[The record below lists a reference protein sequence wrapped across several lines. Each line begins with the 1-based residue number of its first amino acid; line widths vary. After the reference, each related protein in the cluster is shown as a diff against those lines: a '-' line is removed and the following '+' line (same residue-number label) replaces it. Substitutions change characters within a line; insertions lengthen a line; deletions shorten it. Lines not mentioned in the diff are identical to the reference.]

1 MEYQAERA
9 IQTAVA
15 TCYRAIDR
23 RTVHEP
29 AIAAALEQF
38 SVTVDQGE
46 ISGVPLLR
54 LLAGLTTPAKLLR
67 ELKQLVDPHR
77 RLNPGAL
84 GL

>member
-1 MEYQAERA
+1 MIARRA
-9 IQTAVA
+9 GI
-15 TCYRAIDR
+15 
-23 RTVHEP
+23 EP
-29 AIAAALEQF
+29 PIAAALEQF